1 MNIFEIYL
9 KKIKIIINDL
19 NDKDL
24 LKIPDKLSSITV
36 DTTPAN
42 FKSDISTNVAMVLS
56 KPNKKTP
63 IEIGEIIKKK
73 ILEDADVSDVEI
85 VKPGFLNI
93 TLKPTLWNKLLET
106 IVKKPNE
113 FGLNKNSEKKNFI
126 IEFVSAN
133 PTGPLHVGHCRGEIG
148 RAHV

>member
-19 NDKDL
+19 YDKDL

-73 ILEDADVSDVEI
+73 ILEDDDVADVEI
-85 VKPGFLNI
+85 VKPGGTGKPILPISDKFAPLPPNKFLGFFI
-93 TLKPTLWNKLLET
+93 LFVSFDLKFKTSL
-106 IVKKPNE
+106 
-113 FGLNKNSEKKNFI
+113 FI
-126 IEFVSAN
+126 ICF
-133 PTGPLHVGHCRGEIG
+133 
-148 RAHV
+148 

>member
-73 ILEDADVSDVEI
+73 ILEDADVADVEI
-85 VKPGFLNI
+85 VKQKFYNRI
-93 TLKPTLWNKLLET
+93 CFS
-106 IVKKPNE
+106 KPNWP
-113 FGLNKNSEKKNFI
+113 S
-126 IEFVSAN
+126 S
-133 PTGPLHVGHCRGEIG
+133 CRSLPWGYL
-148 RAHV
+148 RRCRK

>member
-1 MNIFEIYL
+1 
-9 KKIKIIINDL
+9 
-19 NDKDL
+19 
-24 LKIPDKLSSITV
+24 
-36 DTTPAN
+36 
-42 FKSDISTNVAMVLS
+42 MVLS

-73 ILEDADVSDVEI
+73 ILEDADVADVEI

-126 IEFVSAN
+126 IEFVVMN
-133 PTGPLHVGHCRGEIG
+133 
-148 RAHV
+148 

>member
-1 MNIFEIYL
+1 MNIFDIYL

-19 NDKDL
+19 KDKDL

-73 ILEDADVSDVEI
+73 ILEDADVADVEV

-106 IVKKPNE
+106 IVKNQM
-113 FGLNKNSEKKNFI
+113 NSALIKTLKRKI
-126 IEFVSAN
+126 
-133 PTGPLHVGHCRGEIG
+133 L
-148 RAHV
+148 